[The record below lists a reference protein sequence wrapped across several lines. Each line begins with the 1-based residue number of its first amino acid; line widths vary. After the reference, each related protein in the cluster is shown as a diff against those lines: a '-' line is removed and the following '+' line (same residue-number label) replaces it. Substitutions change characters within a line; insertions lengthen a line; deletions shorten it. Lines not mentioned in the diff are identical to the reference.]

1 VFESFFNVDL
11 KVVIDR
17 QLLVG
22 TGPLPDWLRNLAR
35 GRGGPMVALD
45 TYKDDLCLWRCIAV
59 HRGARVHRSTKEARN
74 LAQSFYKLE
83 TIPANF
89 AKMSLDELD
98 KVETHLN
105 QGAAVSAWFG
115 IRVYEPERRE
125 DGEVVWYL
133 RRNANPKL
141 TNILTIRIYQGHAF
155 VIKDIAKVAKTYEC
169 GHCRQRFTQAGN
181 LKWHFQTCSAGK
193 TVIDCP
199 GGKVEAQQ
207 TAFEKAMYPNSTT
220 SRQALLWF
228 E

>member
-1 VFESFFNVDL
+1 
-11 KVVIDR
+11 
-17 QLLVG
+17 
-22 TGPLPDWLRNLAR
+22 
-35 GRGGPMVALD
+35 
-45 TYKDDLCLWRCIAV
+45 
-59 HRGARVHRSTKEARN
+59 

-105 QGAAVSAWFG
+105 QGTAVSAWFG

-133 RRNANPKL
+133 IRNANPKL
-141 TNILTIRIYQGHAF
+141 TNILTIGIYQGHAF

-207 TAFEKAMYPNSTT
+207 TAFEKAMYPNSTA